1 MSAEHMDA
9 PPRMTLL
16 GTRVDLVTP
25 AHALNLM
32 QRFATDGGVHHVI
45 TLNPEFIM
53 TAQRDETFRAI
64 IERADLVLPDGIG
77 VIWASRL
84 HGRPLGER
92 VTGVDTVRALARFAA
107 QRHLRPFLLGA
118 APGVA
123 ETAARILQAE
133 NPGLEIAG
141 AYAGSPGVDEE
152 DAIVSLIQAARPDLL
167 FVAYGAPKQD
177 LWIARNR
184 ERLRVPVSMG
194 VGGTFDFI
202 TGKAQRA
209 PHWMQRAGIEWLHRL
224 IQEPWRWRRMLALPR
239 FALGVLAERMGFTIF
254 R

>member
-1 MSAEHMDA
+1 MCAERLAA
-9 PPRMTLL
+9 PARLTLL

-25 AHALNLM
+25 AQALNFM
-32 QRFATDGGVHHVI
+32 DRFATDGGAHHVI

-53 TAQRDETFRAI
+53 TAQRDQAFRAV
-64 IERADLVLPDGIG
+64 IERADLVLPDGVG

-84 HGRPLGER
+84 YGHPLQER
-92 VTGVDTVRALARFAA
+92 VTGVDTVRALAGLAA
-107 QRHLRPFLLGA
+107 QRGLRPFLLGA

-123 ETAARILQAE
+123 DEAARVLQTE

-141 AYAGSPGVDEE
+141 TYVGSPAVEEE
-152 DAIVSLIQAARPDLL
+152 DAIVELIRAAHADFL

-184 ERLRVPVSMG
+184 ERLGVPVSMG

-202 TGKAQRA
+202 TGKTQRA
-209 PHWMQRAGIEWLHRL
+209 PRWMQRAGIEWLHRL
-224 IQEPWRWRRMLALPR
+224 IKEPWRWRRMLALPR
-239 FALGVLAERMGFTIF
+239 FAVGVLMERMGISG

>member
-1 MSAEHMDA
+1 MPPDRLDA
-9 PPRMTLL
+9 SPRLTLL

-25 AHALNLM
+25 AEALRLM
-32 QRFATDGGVHHVI
+32 RQFATDGDVHHII

-53 TAQRDETFRAI
+53 AARNDDAFRSV
-64 IERADLVLPDGIG
+64 IEKADLVLPDGIG

-84 HGRPLGER
+84 YGHPLRER

-107 QRHLRPFLLGA
+107 EHHLRPFLLGA

-123 ETAARILQAE
+123 EEAARILQAE

-141 AYAGSPGVDEE
+141 TYVGSPRIDEE
-152 DAIVSLIQAARPDLL
+152 DAIVSLVRAARPDFL

-177 LWIARNR
+177 LWIARNS
-184 ERLRVPVSMG
+184 ERLHVPLSMG

-202 TGKAQRA
+202 AGKAQRA
-209 PHWMQRAGIEWLHRL
+209 PAWMQRAGIEWLHRL

-239 FALGVLAERMGFTIF
+239 FALWVLIERCFQ
-254 R
+254 RR